1 MNTHNFKQQPIM
13 GKVALILT
21 YLLAIG
27 IHIDEWM
34 RVRKLQRIVRK
45 GIAEACRNPHSVTAE
60 IVSDASW
67 ELCSVYGK

>member
-1 MNTHNFKQQPIM
+1 M

-21 YLLAIG
+21 YPLAIG

-45 GIAEACRNPHSVTAE
+45 GIAEACRNPKGIVAE
-60 IVSDASW
+60 IVDDASW
-67 ELCSVYGK
+67 ELRSVYGK

>member
-1 MNTHNFKQQPIM
+1 M
-13 GKVALILT
+13 GKIVLILT
-21 YLLAIG
+21 YPLAIG

-60 IVSDASW
+60 IVSDASR